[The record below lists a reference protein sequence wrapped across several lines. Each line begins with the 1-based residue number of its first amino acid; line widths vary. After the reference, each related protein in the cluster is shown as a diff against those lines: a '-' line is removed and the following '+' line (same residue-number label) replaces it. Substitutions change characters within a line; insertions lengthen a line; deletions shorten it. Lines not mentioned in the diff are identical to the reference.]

1 MMRDGARE
9 SILVL
14 PSQVTRRTDCMRGK
28 PGREDFL
35 RARMGLWIKRKF
47 AKSPA
52 RRDAYVTREEL
63 REYEEDLVTLLSDL
77 AYVFKPLPLQ
87 EHVVT
92 CQRTPAGV
100 HVTNIEVRPRVTSGD
115 ATPVHVTISNDGT
128 RQKRVEVILA
138 DTTEDVLI
146 GRRTLSLAPRV
157 SRTANFDWGTGG
169 FRLGDHTLEAQVL
182 PIEGS

>member
-1 MMRDGARE
+1 MGNRARK

-14 PSQVTRRTDCMRGK
+14 PREATRTDCIHDRR
-28 PGREDFL
+28 REYFPKASMDRRL
-35 RARMGLWIKRKF
+35 RCRF
-47 AKSPA
+47 AKSPLGG
-52 RRDAYVTREEL
+52 DSYVPREEL
-63 REYEEDLVTLLSDL
+63 RQYEEDLVTLLSDL
-77 AYVFKPLPLQ
+77 AYVFRPFPTQ

-92 CQRTPAGV
+92 SQRTPAGV

-115 ATPVHVTISNDGT
+115 ATPVQVTIRNDST
-128 RQKRVEVILA
+128 RQERVEVVLV

-169 FRLGDHTLEAQVL
+169 FRLGDHTLEAQAL
-182 PIEGS
+182 PIHAG